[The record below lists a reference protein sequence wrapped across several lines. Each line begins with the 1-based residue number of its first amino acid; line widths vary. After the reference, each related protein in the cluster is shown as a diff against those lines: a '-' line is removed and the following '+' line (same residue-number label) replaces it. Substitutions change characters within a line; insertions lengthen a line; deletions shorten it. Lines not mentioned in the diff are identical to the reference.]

1 MLKIKAFA
9 KKELKLINLN
19 QDTKWG
25 HVKEELLKVWA
36 AFLTWIRFILVELP
50 PITEKRW
57 RNFLFCSAGCFLLRD
72 EGFSFGL
79 DVLYWDLEI
88 SKLQFLI
95 KKQVLIFSS
104 DEFFKFSEIK
114 PLDPDPDPDPH
125 WRIRNTDLERT
136 LAFAFTWRN

>member
-1 MLKIKAFA
+1 
-9 KKELKLINLN
+9 
-19 QDTKWG
+19 
-25 HVKEELLKVWA
+25 
-36 AFLTWIRFILVELP
+36 LVELP

-114 PLDPDPDPDPH
+114 PLDPGSQH
-125 WRIRNTDLERT
+125 WFGENLGICLYMAKLNSKLYEISLSYILNRP
-136 LAFAFTWRN
+136 AFRCGTSSCPNPGEPLQQPEE